1 MSLTVLVLAAG
12 QGTRMKS
19 TLPKVLHRAAGRTL
33 LSFVLETAKELE
45 PDRLVVVVGHGAD
58 QVIATLPSD
67 VIPVVQAPQLGT
79 GHAVSVGLEALSD
92 LGSDES
98 ILIVNGDMPLI
109 SVDLLSRV
117 VKEAGEAGG
126 ALVTVEL
133 PDHYG
138 FGRVLRDAGGRVV
151 GIVEAR
157 DATPSQLAIREM
169 NTGVYCFRRE
179 TLAKALGQLKTDN
192 VQGEYY
198 LPDVVA
204 AMTTEGVG
212 LRTLEADPVS
222 VMGVNSHDQLAAV
235 DAELRRRIVTR
246 WMQAGV
252 WMQDPGRVY
261 LDANVELAAGARLYP
276 GVHLEGRT
284 TVGAGATIGPDVF
297 IADTSIGDNA
307 RVWYAVLRQCQIGEG
322 AEVGPYA
329 SLRPGTVLRPG
340 ARVGTF
346 VEMKNTTVGEGAKVL
361 HLSYMGD
368 ATIGEGANI
377 GAGSITCNYD
387 GESKHPTVIGE
398 RAFIGSDTMLVAPI
412 TIGHDAY
419 TGAGSVITRDVE
431 PGALAVERSQQKD
444 IPNYAAKRAERARRR
459 TEDGDRHS

>member
-1 MSLTVLVLAAG
+1 
-12 QGTRMKS
+12 
-19 TLPKVLHRAAGRTL
+19 
-33 LSFVLETAKELE
+33 
-45 PDRLVVVVGHGAD
+45 
-58 QVIATLPSD
+58 
-67 VIPVVQAPQLGT
+67 
-79 GHAVSVGLEALSD
+79 
-92 LGSDES
+92 
-98 ILIVNGDMPLI
+98 
-109 SVDLLSRV
+109 
-117 VKEAGEAGG
+117 
-126 ALVTVEL
+126 
-133 PDHYG
+133 
-138 FGRVLRDAGGRVV
+138 
-151 GIVEAR
+151 
-157 DATPSQLAIREM
+157 
-169 NTGVYCFRRE
+169 
-179 TLAKALGQLKTDN
+179 
-192 VQGEYY
+192 
-198 LPDVVA
+198 
-204 AMTTEGVG
+204 
-212 LRTLEADPVS
+212 
-222 VMGVNSHDQLAAV
+222 
-235 DAELRRRIVTR
+235 
-246 WMQAGV
+246 MQAGV